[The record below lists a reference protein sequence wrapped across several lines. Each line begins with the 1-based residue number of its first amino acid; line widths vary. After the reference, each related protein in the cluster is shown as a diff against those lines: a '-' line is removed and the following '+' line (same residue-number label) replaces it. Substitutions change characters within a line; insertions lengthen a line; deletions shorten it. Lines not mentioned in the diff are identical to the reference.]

1 MDYEYLFEPYEELVV
16 KADNAFDRMAG
27 EFPESMKCK
36 RHCSDC
42 CHAVF
47 GLFLIEAVF
56 LKRDFDELGEEE
68 KKAALRRAVEADK
81 ELDKIERT
89 LKEFENDPQMSTYT
103 LARARVR
110 CPLLDDHDEC
120 ILYPCRPV
128 TCRVYGIPTMIH
140 GVPRFCGKAGFQ
152 KGQPYPTFNLDGMHG
167 ELYGLSKELVRRTG
181 VEDADQQASFLFS
194 ISKVIRTPVEEL
206 IAKTPV
212 AFDET
217 GPHDF

>member
-16 KADNAFDRMAG
+16 KADNAFDRIAG

-81 ELDKIERT
+81 DLDKIERT
-89 LKEFENDPQMSTYT
+89 LKE
-103 LARARVR
+103 
-110 CPLLDDHDEC
+110 
-120 ILYPCRPV
+120 
-128 TCRVYGIPTMIH
+128 
-140 GVPRFCGKAGFQ
+140 
-152 KGQPYPTFNLDGMHG
+152 
-167 ELYGLSKELVRRTG
+167 
-181 VEDADQQASFLFS
+181 
-194 ISKVIRTPVEEL
+194 
-206 IAKTPV
+206 
-212 AFDET
+212 
-217 GPHDF
+217 